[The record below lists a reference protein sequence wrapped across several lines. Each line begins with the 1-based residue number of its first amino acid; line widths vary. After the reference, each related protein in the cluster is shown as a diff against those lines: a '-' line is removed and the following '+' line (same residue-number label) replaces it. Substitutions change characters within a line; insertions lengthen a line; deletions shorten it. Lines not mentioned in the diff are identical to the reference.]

1 MNKEITLF
9 FIFLLNMSRI
19 NDTWRVD
26 QHNGVYAGV
35 KCEHGAPKSEIHQS
49 HLDPLCN
56 ENKVIFTNRGNCQ
69 TLGAFAHYKTKL
81 IHDIHILPSRLQWVW
96 IQSESLSPSSSL
108 LCSAYNCLANLACS
122 STPNQNT
129 VVYPVVRVCVHVC
142 VNYVQLN
149 GQRSHNQP
157 LKDNSSVSV
166 YIIMCV
172 YECVWVCVCE
182 TSVGSGRA
190 TFPVKYQSVAC
201 WDRI

>member
-9 FIFLLNMSRI
+9 FIFLILDTLLNMSRT

-129 VVYPVVRVCVHVC
+129 VVYPVVCVCA
-142 VNYVQLN
+142 
-149 GQRSHNQP
+149 
-157 LKDNSSVSV
+157 
-166 YIIMCV
+166 
-172 YECVWVCVCE
+172 CVWITSSSMVSEATTNPSRTIPLCLYISLCVC
-182 TSVGSGRA
+182 TNAYGCV
-190 TFPVKYQSVAC
+190 FVKLVLAQAEQHFQ
-201 WDRI
+201 

>member
-9 FIFLLNMSRI
+9 FIFLILDTLLNMSKT
-19 NDTWRVD
+19 NDTWCVD

-56 ENKVIFTNRGNCQ
+56 KNKVIFTNRGNCQ

-96 IQSESLSPSSSL
+96 IQSESLSLSSSL

-129 VVYPVVRVCVHVC
+129 VVYPVVCVCA
-142 VNYVQLN
+142 
-149 GQRSHNQP
+149 
-157 LKDNSSVSV
+157 
-166 YIIMCV
+166 
-172 YECVWVCVCE
+172 CVCE
-182 TSVGSGRA
+182 LCPAQWSAKPQPTPQGQFLCVCIYHYVCVRMRMG
-190 TFPVKYQSVAC
+190 AC
-201 WDRI
+201 LWN